1 MNKAGSFIDREVG
14 LAERTTRG
22 LLSEDELVAPLVRE
36 SMVELLRGS
45 SNLRQTITSPALAG
59 VEPADHAPLAS
70 ARKLIK
76 RGIALWRQG
85 RSADA
90 LDAFDQVAERFGD
103 SKLPELLGN
112 VATALVNKG
121 VILCEL
127 NRLEEALVAH
137 DEVLERFNDS
147 EESALLEL
155 VADAIVS
162 KGAVLIGLKRPDEA
176 LVACDDVLRRFGESE
191 APELLAPVANALVN
205 KGIALGA
212 LDRSEEALAVYDEM
226 QRRFNDTDVPELL
239 EPVASALVRKS
250 VLLGTLGRLEEAL
263 AVSEEAL
270 RRFDYGDAPELVEE
284 VANALMAK
292 GIALSALCRP
302 EEALV
307 ACDEVLRRFGETK
320 TTWSRQRVAHVLVNK
335 SIVLAELG
343 GSQSRDIVAL
353 LSILP
358 DLGSPQVAKG
368 VLLAFSI
375 DHGPKLMR
383 ELIQGSPA
391 AELLQP
397 LTTALEREMGLEPRV
412 TEEVST
418 MAKDIQ
424 RDLAKMRKTRRAAVA
439 LSSLQRE
446 AVRRGLDQLTMD
458 EIDKE
463 IQAFRRGRKDG

>member
-127 NRLEEALVAH
+127 NRRE
-137 DEVLERFNDS
+137 
-147 EESALLEL
+147 
-155 VADAIVS
+155 
-162 KGAVLIGLKRPDEA
+162 EA

-439 LSSLQRE
+439 LGSLQRQ